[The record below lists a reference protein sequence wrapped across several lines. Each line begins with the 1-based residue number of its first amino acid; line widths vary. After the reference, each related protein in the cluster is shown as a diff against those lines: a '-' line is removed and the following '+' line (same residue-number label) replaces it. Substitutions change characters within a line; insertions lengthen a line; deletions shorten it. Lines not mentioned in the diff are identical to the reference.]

1 MQRTNHANIGY
12 VFPLIT
18 LDRTHLI
25 NILLRALNNRT
36 VKFELELFCASQK
49 RYVLIDEK
57 FQKYVSKPQNIVI
70 LADCYVGPIVNY
82 GSEKKGF
89 KCWKK
94 IHLEFFVNILGVEK
108 SA

>member
-70 LADCYVGPIVNY
+70 LVDCYVGPIVNY